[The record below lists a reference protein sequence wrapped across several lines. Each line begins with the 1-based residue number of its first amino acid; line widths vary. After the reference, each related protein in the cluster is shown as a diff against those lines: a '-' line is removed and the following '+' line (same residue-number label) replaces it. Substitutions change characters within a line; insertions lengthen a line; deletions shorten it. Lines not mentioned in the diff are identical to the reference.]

1 MDVFDPREAAP
12 EERAAFLAWLAVQRR
27 FGLSRAR
34 GLPAAFRKVAQGA
47 PVGDVA
53 ALARSHGVAPL
64 AADEAQALLRTLAQ
78 AGVRGVPLGSA
89 FYPARLARLDDAPPL
104 LFVRG
109 NPGLLLARCVA
120 MVGARAAT
128 PYGVRVARQVAC
140 ELARAGLVVV
150 SGLAL
155 GVDAAAHQGALE
167 AGGATLAFLACG
179 PERIYPN
186 AHRGL
191 AGQVAAQGA
200 VVSEFPVGAP
210 PRSFHFPYRNRLISA
225 ISEAVVVV
233 EARIR
238 SGSLTT
244 ADHAARQ
251 GVDVWA
257 VPGPV
262 DRPTSQGP
270 HRLLRDGAAPLTSA
284 ADLLEQLGLSPPRR
298 RPGARAK
305 TKTGA
310 KAGAGAES
318 SAPLLP
324 GAADAAPEVS
334 ALSPASPA
342 APADAL
348 ARGALEALR
357 TEPRDEEELSALL
370 KAAPGAIAAALA
382 QLEIEGLACRGRDG
396 RWAPR

>member
-64 AADEAQALLRTLAQ
+64 TADEAQALLRTLAQ

-128 PYGVRVARQVAC
+128 PYGVRVARQVAS

-210 PRSFHFPYRNRLISA
+210 PRSYHFPYRNRLISA

-298 RPGARAK
+298 KGAARAK
-305 TKTGA
+305 SKVGA

-318 SAPLLP
+318 F
-324 GAADAAPEVS
+324 AAREDAA
-334 ALSPASPA
+334 LSFAGPAGPADSASPT

-357 TEPRDEEELSALL
+357 AEPRDEEELSALL

>member
-1 MDVFDPREAAP
+1 
-12 EERAAFLAWLAVQRR
+12 VQRR
-27 FGLSRAR
+27 FGLSRSR
-34 GLPAAFRKVAQGA
+34 RLPAAFRQLGAGAGA
-47 PVGDVA
+47 PADVA

-64 AADEAQALLRTLAQ
+64 AAGEAQTLLRALAQ

-128 PYGVRVARQVAC
+128 PYGQRVARQFAS

-167 AGGATLAFLACG
+167 AGGATIAFLACG

-191 AGQVAAQGA
+191 AGRVAGQGA

-210 PRSFHFPYRNRLISA
+210 PRSYHFPYRNRLISA

-262 DRPTSQGP
+262 DRPTSEGP
-270 HRLLRDGAAPLTSA
+270 HRLLREGAAPLTAA

-298 RPGARAK
+298 KAAARAK
-305 TKTGA
+305 SQ
-310 KAGAGAES
+310 KA
-318 SAPLLP
+318 
-324 GAADAAPEVS
+324 AAPPS
-334 ALSPASPA
+334 AAA
-342 APADAL
+342 APADSAAPGDAL

-370 KAAPGAIAAALA
+370 EAAPGAIAAALA
-382 QLEIEGLACRGRDG
+382 RLEIEGLICRGRDG